1 MPPKRSKRKTGSGET
16 GGYNGDGSAV
26 QHDNS
31 DVFIEDDED
40 DDDDDDNDNDNE
52 KAEKILYNDSSIDYF
67 AKIVLGEMEKGK
79 VVVDDDDTLTSEIS
93 SESAS
98 SIPHIESTCVTCQSQ
113 RCIEQGLQFPENVG
127 GVAYFN
133 HHDFE
138 YRMGCRFA
146 ALIILEMLV
155 QLSMN
160 DDKTVDVLKNWFIQK
175 PSLFF
180 IKAFSA
186 FRSFIC
192 SHKMKNINAQHIIL
206 GNLLK
211 WFVKKPKV
219 DHVLQDTAAC
229 LPFLKTMDY
238 IAHLL
243 EAQTNDG
250 AISVR
255 APLIVILQPMA
266 LGANM
271 QRSNDE
277 ILFDEL
283 RKKFGLTIIPT
294 YLLPFSGYSRSNV
307 NIDKEAIFRIKAES
321 FSPRGIDRSV
331 VELSG
336 RSSSATSNTAE
347 ISTASF
353 VGSSLGVQQEDV
365 CSFMKK
371 PVNTGPFESLGEASD
386 AACDNFLCPTHIKE
400 RKTIW
405 VVSADGERLIQVSAT
420 FGTTARNYLTSCLKR
435 GQVKDASGC
444 LKVPHL
450 KVTAAS
456 PMFSIDPSMV
466 FFIKNATTRGAQV
479 FAFLLSKMLSQKN
492 EGGGR
497 GRGGGRGGG
506 GGGGGRE
513 GKSSIV
519 SPPSKVHLFVTHFM
533 ADVRAAAIN
542 AALKGASK
550 GGSKVDS
557 TIFISGSPNLGGF
570 LPTNILTEVAKRTCI
585 ETMIQYATKTST
597 GSNANILENL
607 KVSLADEHINNPV
620 RTLPLS
626 GISFKNGAISIMG
639 LTSWN
644 ERPNAQPIEDI
655 VPSEVLL
662 HVLAKVPVT
671 VLDDP
676 DGIKNVPRQ
685 FVGAEQGRV
694 VRVAQPWINLQVPLP
709 SNQESKEADDE
720 LKDALEELESALK
733 AEKDAAA
740 DADDDDD

>member
-1 MPPKRSKRKTGSGET
+1 MLKRSKRKTGSGET

-40 DDDDDDNDNDNE
+40 DNDDDDDDDDDDNDNE

-79 VVVDDDDTLTSEIS
+79 VVDDDDDTLTSEIS

-160 DDKTVDVLKNWFIQK
+160 DDKTVDDLKNWFIQK

-180 IKAFSA
+180 IKAFSV
-186 FRSFIC
+186 FRCFIC
-192 SHKMKNINAQHIIL
+192 SDKMKKIKAQHIIL

-211 WFVKKPKV
+211 RFVKKPKV

-250 AISVR
+250 AKSVR

-283 RKKFGLTIIPT
+283 REKFGLTIIPT
-294 YLLPFSGYSRSNV
+294 YLLPFSGYSRSNA
-307 NIDKEAIFRIKAES
+307 NIDKEAISRIKAEI
-321 FSPRGIDRSV
+321 FSPRGSDRSV
-331 VELSG
+331 GDPFTSVSTLT
-336 RSSSATSNTAE
+336 SSSATLTTAE

-353 VGSSLGVQQEDV
+353 VGSSLGVQQEAV

-371 PVNTGPFESLGEASD
+371 PVNTGPFDSLGEASD

-405 VVSADGERLIQVSAT
+405 VVSADGKRLIQVSAT
-420 FGTTARNYLTSCLKR
+420 FGTTAKNYLTSCLKR

-479 FAFLLSKMLSQKN
+479 FAFLLSKMLSKKN
-492 EGGGR
+492 EE
-497 GRGGGRGGG
+497 GGG
-506 GGGGGRE
+506 GGGEGGGGGGE

-542 AALKGASK
+542 AALKGARK

-585 ETMIQYATKTST
+585 ETMIQYATKTSI
-597 GSNANILENL
+597 GFSNANRLEFF
-607 KVSLADEHINNPV
+607 KVNLADEHINNPV

-655 VPSEVLL
+655 VPSEVLE

-733 AEKDAAA
+733 AEKDA
-740 DADDDDD
+740 DDE